1 MDGRR
6 GEGSG
11 GGGGGGALLRC
22 CCSCWQVDAAS
33 LSLFGAAPPRRHTY
47 SNRKELLCSA
57 AAPALSC
64 FSFLVLV
71 KQHQGVG
78 WNSSLLWQ
86 QHSYSFY
93 LNSSSSSASP
103 SRAAPSSFCSF
114 SSVSFI
120 MRRLIRR
127 QLVTRRRLRGGPRP
141 VSVNIHVSLVWRFV
155 SDRGTASDSLAKC
168 FFFDWWNWADAKIKI
183 KKRMKKLVE
192 EWRCSVRNTADG
204 NTRES
209 WDLSDEMNFHY

>member
-6 GEGSG
+6 GEGSGG

-78 WNSSLLWQ
+78 
-86 QHSYSFY
+86 
-93 LNSSSSSASP
+93 
-103 SRAAPSSFCSF
+103 
-114 SSVSFI
+114 
-120 MRRLIRR
+120 
-127 QLVTRRRLRGGPRP
+127 
-141 VSVNIHVSLVWRFV
+141 
-155 SDRGTASDSLAKC
+155 
-168 FFFDWWNWADAKIKI
+168 
-183 KKRMKKLVE
+183 
-192 EWRCSVRNTADG
+192 
-204 NTRES
+204 
-209 WDLSDEMNFHY
+209 